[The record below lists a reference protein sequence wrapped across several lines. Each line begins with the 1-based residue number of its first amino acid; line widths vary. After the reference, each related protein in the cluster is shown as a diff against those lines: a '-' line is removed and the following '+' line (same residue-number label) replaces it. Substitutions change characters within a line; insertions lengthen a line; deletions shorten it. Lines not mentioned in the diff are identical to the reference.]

1 MKTILI
7 VDDEF
12 GLADALSDLLADEG
26 YRVLSA
32 ANGKDGLAWLEKDHS
47 DLALIDVMM
56 PILDGH
62 GMLRIMRSTA
72 AYKSIPVILMSAAP
86 KSAATSN
93 SENAHEISA
102 FLRKPF
108 DLQTLLHTL
117 ARVIGPGDQRS
128 HEALSTTT

>member
-32 ANGKDGLAWLEKDHS
+32 ANGKDGLARLEKDHS

-56 PILDGH
+56 PILDGQ

-86 KSAATSN
+86 KSA
-93 SENAHEISA
+93 ENAHEISA

-108 DLQTLLHTL
+108 DLQTLLDTL

-128 HEALSTTT
+128 H